1 MSEVL
6 VTTETELL
14 EVEVVQQELIELDPG
29 THELVETAEQGP
41 PGIDGET
48 IVSAQVIGDQIQ
60 ILTNLGN
67 TILVAGSVRGPSG
80 NTGIT
85 VSPTPPSNPR
95 INDLWLQI
103 PGP

>member
-1 MSEVL
+1 MSGDL
-6 VTTETELL
+6 LITAETELL
-14 EVEVVQQELIELDPG
+14 EVEVVQQ
-29 THELVETAEQGP
+29 ELVETAEQGP

-48 IVSAQVIGDQIQ
+48 IVSAQVVGDQIQ

-67 TILVAGSVRGPSG
+67 TILVTGSVRGPTG
-80 NTGIT
+80 NPGIT
-85 VSPTPPSNPR
+85 VSPTPPSNPQ

>member
-1 MSEVL
+1 MSGDL
-6 VTTETELL
+6 LITAETELL
-14 EVEVVQQELIELDPG
+14 EVEVIQQELLED
-29 THELVETAEQGP
+29 ARQGP